1 MIRKPAVAGLFYP
14 ENREELLWWLKEHM
28 EDTPSR
34 IYRAK
39 GIMVPHA
46 GYIYSGAVAAKVY
59 GRINV
64 PDVAILMGPNHTGL
78 GPEVSLMAQGEW
90 LTPLGRVFI
99 DETLAAEILT
109 EAPFVEEDQLAH
121 LREHSLEVQL
131 PFLQFLN
138 PNIKIVPIVLYPINF
153 SKVLSLAQALAKA
166 IEGRDESI
174 LLVASSDMSHYLPSS
189 IAKQKDFMAIEK
201 ILALDGEGL
210 VQVVLEND
218 ISMCGYIPTAIMI
231 EASKLLG
238 AQRATLVSYSHS
250 GEVTGEE
257 PVVGYAGIIVY

>member
-1 MIRKPAVAGLFYP
+1 MVREPAVAGLFYP

-34 IYRAK
+34 IYKAK

-46 GYIYSGAVAAKVY
+46 GYIYSGSVAAKVY
-59 GRINV
+59 GKITI

-78 GPEVSLMAQGEW
+78 GPEVSLMARGEW
-90 LTPLGRVFI
+90 LTPLGRTYI
-99 DETLAAEILT
+99 EETLAEEILT
-109 EAPFVEEDQLAH
+109 EAPFVEEDRLAH

-138 PNIKIVPIVLYPINF
+138 PDIKIVPMVLYPITF
-153 SKVLSLAQALAKA
+153 SKVQALARALARA
-166 IEGRDESI
+166 IEARDENI

-189 IAKQKDFMAIEK
+189 IAKKKDNLAIER

-210 VQVVLEND
+210 VRVVLEND
-218 ISMCGYIPTAIMI
+218 ISMCGYIPTAVMI

-238 AQRATLVSYSHS
+238 AKSATLVSYSHS